1 MKESALKRKK
11 KIMETL
17 PPQVVEQN
25 VPYDPNNSEAFLYKF
40 TNLQS
45 NKKYIGI
52 HKGKPYDGYLNSSTN
67 EQLHEDWLDPNA
79 QFAYDVLQYGT
90 YTYVQAEEHQML
102 KEINAKDSDE
112 YYNKSN
118 GGSSL
123 QVPRFPLVKYIVD
136 QIISSKSYDGI
147 VAKYVAIKNLSKFR
161 LQIREFTLLPKH
173 VKRLRDIIN
182 DKSSLGHLL
191 VVILKDRLYDGRKG
205 DLIIDGNHSIEAATT
220 SKFSGAGNIPVL
232 EISEDMHKDWTD
244 DEVDLISLMCN
255 PRSDNPR
262 LESSYEDIAREVCK
276 LRMKGLDSASK
287 PIKELKDYFRLSS
300 NEKTKVSKL
309 ANEMFAE
316 LNPNDATWID
326 YGTGSEGRE
335 VKKLI
340 EKECV
345 THGHH
350 TGIFSKCIST
360 SKYNAWSD
368 LYDMI
373 LYNEKNPN
381 DKITTYKVRWY
392 HKDKNYKDTWKKKWQ
407 KNNEFVIDSL
417 LKPHGIT
424 RDWTYLDEKRS
435 KVTTK

>member
-1 MKESALKRKK
+1 VKESALKRKK

-335 VKKLI
+335 IKKLI

-392 HKDKNYKDTWKKKWQ
+392 HKDKNYKDTWTKKWQ
-407 KNNEFVIDSL
+407 KNNESVIDSL

>member
-1 MKESALKRKK
+1 
-11 KIMETL
+11 METL
-17 PPQVVEQN
+17 PKQVVEQN
-25 VPYDPNNSEAFLYKF
+25 VPYDPYNSEAFLYKF

-335 VKKLI
+335 IKKLI

-392 HKDKNYKDTWKKKWQ
+392 HKDKNYKDTWTKKWQ
-407 KNNEFVIDSL
+407 KNNESVIDSL

-424 RDWTYLDEKRS
+424 KDWIYLDEKRS

>member
-1 MKESALKRKK
+1 
-11 KIMETL
+11 METL
-17 PPQVVEQN
+17 PKQVVEQN
-25 VPYDPNNSEAFLYKF
+25 VPYDPYNSEAFLYKF

-335 VKKLI
+335 IKKLI

-350 TGIFSKCIST
+350 TGIFSKHYST

-392 HKDKNYKDTWKKKWQ
+392 HKDKNYKDTWTKKWQ
-407 KNNEFVIDSL
+407 KNNESVIDSL

-424 RDWTYLDEKRS
+424 KDWIYLDEKRS

>member
-1 MKESALKRKK
+1 MKEGTLKRKK

-335 VKKLI
+335 IKKLI

-392 HKDKNYKDTWKKKWQ
+392 HKDKNYKDTWTKKWQ
-407 KNNEFVIDSL
+407 KNNESVIDSL

-424 RDWTYLDEKRS
+424 KDWIYLDEKRS

>member
-1 MKESALKRKK
+1 
-11 KIMETL
+11 METL

-350 TGIFSKCIST
+350 TGIFSKYYST

-373 LYNEKNPN
+373 LYNEKNPS

-392 HKDKNYKDTWKKKWQ
+392 HTDVNYKKTWEKKWQ
-407 KNNEFVIDSL
+407 KNNESVIDSL

>member
-161 LQIREFTLLPKH
+161 LGT
-173 VKRLRDIIN
+173 
-182 DKSSLGHLL
+182 
-191 VVILKDRLYDGRKG
+191 
-205 DLIIDGNHSIEAATT
+205 A
-220 SKFSGAGNIPVL
+220 PV
-232 EISEDMHKDWTD
+232 S
-244 DEVDLISLMCN
+244 
-255 PRSDNPR
+255 
-262 LESSYEDIAREVCK
+262 
-276 LRMKGLDSASK
+276 
-287 PIKELKDYFRLSS
+287 
-300 NEKTKVSKL
+300 
-309 ANEMFAE
+309 
-316 LNPNDATWID
+316 
-326 YGTGSEGRE
+326 
-335 VKKLI
+335 
-340 EKECV
+340 
-345 THGHH
+345 
-350 TGIFSKCIST
+350 
-360 SKYNAWSD
+360 
-368 LYDMI
+368 
-373 LYNEKNPN
+373 
-381 DKITTYKVRWY
+381 
-392 HKDKNYKDTWKKKWQ
+392 
-407 KNNEFVIDSL
+407 
-417 LKPHGIT
+417 
-424 RDWTYLDEKRS
+424 
-435 KVTTK
+435 

>member
-1 MKESALKRKK
+1 MKEGTHKRKK

-17 PPQVVEQN
+17 PKQVVEQN
-25 VPYDPNNSEAFLYKF
+25 VPYDPYNSEAFLYKF

-244 DEVDLISLMCN
+244 DDVDLISLMCN